1 MERTFHGL
9 RAVDKYILATS
20 AVESLPPQVEV
31 VNLTPVIC
39 GELRGQKRW
48 QASVIAGWQAVI
60 RVSWVCVLLLSNQKC
75 KLKKQ
80 GFKITTTE
88 TTGSNNTVKF
98 NDNKSCCQVQLK

>member
-39 GELRGQKRW
+39 GKLRGQKRW
-48 QASVIAGWQAVI
+48 QASVTQTVI
-60 RVSWVCVLLLSNQKC
+60 RVSWVGILLLSNQ
-75 KLKKQ
+75 
-80 GFKITTTE
+80 
-88 TTGSNNTVKF
+88 
-98 NDNKSCCQVQLK
+98 